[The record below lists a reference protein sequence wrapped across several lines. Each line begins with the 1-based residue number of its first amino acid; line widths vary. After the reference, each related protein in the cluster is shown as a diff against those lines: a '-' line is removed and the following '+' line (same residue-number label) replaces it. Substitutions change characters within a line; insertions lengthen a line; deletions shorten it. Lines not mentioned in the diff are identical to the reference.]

1 MLLSKFPVCF
11 LGNNENKKHLKRD
24 LQKSFARKVFFKSF
38 FNLKT

>member
-11 LGNNENKKHLKRD
+11 LGNNENKHLKRD
-24 LQKSFARKVFFKSF
+24 LQKSLARKVFFKSF